1 MASTK
6 GKVSVVDL
14 VEYVKSNPKKQ
25 SESKRDYYRK
35 LAPKFGYTYTGMEG
49 RFIKGR
55 IWDLIDSDIE
65 IVPKLAV
72 PTKGSL
78 EKVEWA
84 ESNDNVYAKYEGEK
98 SITNK
103 GAAIEFFKVDLDQFE
118 VVDFQ
123 WKSWD
128 VTMKVKVW
136 INLYSGKRWIE
147 GTKFDKDDHE
157 LITTDQ
163 KRTNYG
169 CTLKLIPIKPI
180 VIDDI
185 IRVKQP
191 KYKTKKAGEF
201 VLGIPCIHFPFHNVI
216 LWGKVLQLIRDNR
229 DKFTTLILMGDWLDL
244 RSLSSHEE
252 YIPEGIDLSYE
263 YNAGR
268 QGILDIKDAFG
279 PKKWKSL
286 KKEFVYGNHEDRF
299 NRDKKSCRKYGSTLP
314 NPHQALK
321 LIEEGFGVQTNW
333 KDAFVTTGTDTDWF
347 HGTYWGNT
355 PAKQTLQKGPTRNH
369 VFTHS
374 HRASVFSDGGFTAYN
389 VGCLIDI
396 KNEAFK
402 YSDRFKRA
410 RWENG
415 FPTAYVTESG
425 ETIVDYIKCIGNN
438 FYFGGKKY

>member
-1 MASTK
+1 MAVLEGNT
-6 GKVSVVDL
+6 SVIDIVD
-14 VEYVKSNPKKQ
+14 YVKKNPREIG
-25 SESKRDYYRK
+25 ESKQEYYRK
-35 LAPKFGYTYTGMEG
+35 HASTLGYTAKSLKG
-49 RFIKGR
+49 RFVKKR
-55 IWDLIDSDIE
+55 IWGLIDSEIV

-72 PTKGSL
+72 PTDANL

-103 GAAIEFFKVDLDQFE
+103 GAAIKFFKVDLDEFE

-128 VTMKVKVW
+128 VTMKVNVW
-136 INLYSGKRWIE
+136 VNKRTGKRWKE
-147 GTKFDKDDHE
+147 NTPFYEEELK
-157 LITTDQ
+157 LITVDQ

-169 CTLKLIPIKPI
+169 CTLKLLPIKPL

-185 IRVKQP
+185 IRTKQP
-191 KYKTKKAGEF
+191 KFKSKKAGEF

-263 YNAGR
+263 YNSGR
-268 QGILDIKDAFG
+268 QGILDLKDAFG

-286 KKEFVYGNHEDRF
+286 KKEFVYGNHEERF
-299 NRDKKSCRKYGSTLP
+299 NRDKKACRKYGSTLP
-314 NPHQALK
+314 NPHEALR

-333 KDAFVTTGTDTDWF
+333 KDAYVTTGVDTDWF

-355 PAKQTLQKGPTRNH
+355 PAKQTLKKGPTRNH

-374 HRASVFSDGGFTAYN
+374 HRSSRFSDGGFTAYN
-389 VGCLIDI
+389 VGCLVDI
-396 KNEAFK
+396 ESEAFK

-415 FPTAYVTESG
+415 FPTAYVTEKG